1 MRNAGSFLIE
11 WLEKKKNS
19 EKLFSGFKQYVRED
33 RAITKCDTGKK

>member
-11 WLEKKKNS
+11 WLEKKYS

-33 RAITKCDTGKK
+33 GAMTKCDTGKK